1 MRFDVNTA
9 KSAAMIVIGTLGLS
23 FAPHAQACGELHGQA
38 GAAALALF
46 ASQLEAHSA
55 SSVFAAQLTPH
66 SPVSE
71 ANTNAEHRQPSLV
84 GMWTVGFYHQGDQL
98 WDVGIEQFYA
108 DGNEMTN
115 DNAYPPAQG
124 NICWGV
130 WERVANGQY
139 KIKHIGWVFDAISPG
154 AQWMVG
160 GEWGTMSHLQ
170 IYPTPYLNHRTSPQG
185 GALPLTGYIRLDH
198 PVNNVQGCTFTS
210 KTTLICAS
218 DDGSQKLFSNQKPL
232 LEVVLPHAANGATMT
247 GHVVDLG
254 SIPQRSACPGFFE
267 AEGVD
272 YAAASATLR
281 VEIIQPGSC
290 ILHTTVYE
298 YTRAG

>member
-9 KSAAMIVIGTLGLS
+9 KSAAMIAIGTLGLS

-55 SSVFAAQLTPH
+55 SSLFAAQLTPPG
-66 SPVSE
+66 PVSE

-84 GMWTVGFYHQGDQL
+84 GMWTVGFYRQGDQL

-139 KIKHIGWVFDAISPG
+139 KIKHIGWVFDAN
-154 AQWMVG
+154 
-160 GEWGTMSHLQ
+160 GT
-170 IYPTPYLNHRTSPQG
+170 YFGRFDFAAT
-185 GALPLTGYIRLDH
+185 
-198 PVNNVQGCTFTS
+198 
-210 KTTLICAS
+210 
-218 DDGSQKLFSNQKPL
+218 
-232 LEVVLPHAANGATMT
+232 VVLNDHGDGFTATYVADQENLSGDILPEFHDEGT
-247 GHVVDLG
+247 LKATRFKVD
-254 SIPQRSACPGFFE
+254 
-267 AEGVD
+267 
-272 YAAASATLR
+272 
-281 VEIIQPGSC
+281 
-290 ILHTTVYE
+290 
-298 YTRAG
+298 